1 MLNRKKAAPAI
12 CAALISLAAMAQH
25 QAMAEF
31 GQPTQA
37 ADIGLFKSLRNNPQ
51 PGQLQEVM
59 ELVKAHLAQM
69 KPIDEP
75 LRAIRGQITDQ
86 LSGSGVVN
94 VTELDAL
101 AQQALAL
108 RAQEDT
114 LNLAEQV
121 ELRAMMTPAQIAAAA
136 ELHQH
141 AVALNA
147 QDRGVES
154 SPPYTTSVYRPSDL
168 FGDSLGYSRGLNLT
182 DAQYEQMNNIRAA
195 NMAALDAIQQ
205 RRQAVLQQL
214 AEQMGGSGAVTV
226 AALAPL
232 QQQATML
239 KDQLDMLRLNMTIEI
254 RAVLTPDQLGRAA
267 ELHQHLAALQAQE
280 TAAEIAAKDQAR
292 SAH

>member
-1 MLNRKKAAPAI
+1 MAATSPISEAEEGTGPPRGVEQIILNSVLFADTISTREMLSGGVTVLNRKKAAPAI

-147 QDRGVES
+147 QDWGWKARRHTRQVCTGRVICS
-154 SPPYTTSVYRPSDL
+154 GTGS
-168 FGDSLGYSRGLNLT
+168 
-182 DAQYEQMNNIRAA
+182 AIHAA
-195 NMAALDAIQQ
+195 
-205 RRQAVLQQL
+205 
-214 AEQMGGSGAVTV
+214 
-226 AALAPL
+226 
-232 QQQATML
+232 
-239 KDQLDMLRLNMTIEI
+239 
-254 RAVLTPDQLGRAA
+254 
-267 ELHQHLAALQAQE
+267 
-280 TAAEIAAKDQAR
+280 
-292 SAH
+292 